1 MADIDEETDVLC
13 LAAAAVIILVCSFDN
28 RTAIFYDAMGVLP
41 EEEADWLEDQAHPF
55 EIQHA
60 IFRTDDVASSSNLT
74 GCGYT
79 GTVCY

>member
-13 LAAAAVIILVCSFDN
+13 LAAAAVIILQ
-28 RTAIFYDAMGVLP
+28 RAQQRRRYKKRGVLP

-79 GTVCY
+79 RTVCY